1 MSEQDKQQ
9 LETHVKR
16 IFKYNSVTSQQSSR
30 SRIKDILSRGL
41 HELALRDIILFF
53 GALITAMYMLFNSIV
68 KLFLKPR

>member
-1 MSEQDKQQ
+1 MSDQDKQR

-16 IFKYNSVTSQQSSR
+16 IFKYNSVASQQSSR
-30 SRIKDILSRGL
+30 SRIKNILSRGL

-53 GALITAMYMLFNSIV
+53 GALITAMYMLSHSIV